1 MMIIKNKKMAMNP
14 AIVLLEAEKEM
25 YAKSLKIL
33 KDLKNSK
40 YKDPK
45 VNECIKQME
54 EETEIAKLKCLMVKG
69 FINQDL
75 ENFEKYYQTV
85 VDYLHNNIDEL
96 MFCDK
101 KIFLDFNEG
110 NVGNVNSN
118 SVKKHCDMFKNQME
132 YYEKMYNGLKVVSNA
147 R

>member
-1 MMIIKNKKMAMNP
+1 MAMN
-14 AIVLLEAEKEM
+14 VLLEAEKQM

-33 KDLKNSK
+33 KVFKSSNHNQ
-40 YKDPK
+40 DPK
-45 VNECIKQME
+45 VDACIKQLE
-54 EETEIAKLKCLMVKG
+54 KETEIAKLKCLMVKG

-75 ENFEKYYQTV
+75 ETFEKYYQTV
-85 VDYLHNNIDEL
+85 VDYLHNKIDEL

-118 SVKKHCDMFKNQME
+118 SVKNHCGIFKNQME
-132 YYEKMYNGLKVVSNA
+132 YYEKLYKVLKVISKNA

>member
-1 MMIIKNKKMAMNP
+1 MAMN
-14 AIVLLEAEKEM
+14 VLLEAEKQM

-33 KDLKNSK
+33 KEFKSSNHNQ
-40 YKDPK
+40 DPK
-45 VNECIKQME
+45 VDACIKQLE
-54 EETEIAKLKCLMVKG
+54 KETEIAKLKCLMVKG

-75 ENFEKYYQTV
+75 ETFEKYYQTV
-85 VDYLHNNIDEL
+85 VDYLHNKIDEL